1 MYNLYKNF
9 MDTYEDVAEQ
19 LTLLVITYNNN

>member
-9 MDTYEDVAEQ
+9 MDTYEDVAAQ
-19 LTLLVITYNNN
+19 LTLLVITYDNN